1 MRSAITSCPRR
12 NQRNRQGLPA
22 RPLQLLRRRSRRPH
36 LRTSGMITFSFGL
49 MLLLLAGSAAI
60 VAGGLSLVSASSRG
74 GDAEQAREAAEE
86 GNNRVIDLLNDPGNS
101 YLLVTKWDNWISNP
115 VTPPERQACNISSSS
130 TGAISSI
137 TNIIQTPAPL
147 PSVGNGR
154 MVRYTLEKFTPPA
167 YPGTAPTTP
176 GCTQKFGNLAGG
188 TARLRILG
196 EVLRNN
202 SVIASHRIERAVMVE
217 AAEETTGA
225 SATSPTLGILATGS
239 GGAGTDLKPSSNF
252 YYDTAS
258 AQWKGQ
264 SNDTRIPITCL
275 ADCTGLQSPSSYSK
289 QAISTADF
297 LTNFP
302 ARPPYNAADLDALS
316 SGEISSANAASWAHF
331 PYSSN
336 TYTTLLSYC
345 RRTSITS
352 TIGSASNSEQ
362 VIACKVSRLDPGSNN
377 NWTIY
382 TDKSSEPV
390 VVYLIGKSNDF
401 KISDGRSIINERF
414 RLTRIAAPLSWS
426 QLRIFGD
433 PSTAASSSFTI
444 SAGMTSNNLKECLN
458 NNKQILKFNKNS
470 RVNGAFI
477 WVPKGEFTFE
487 GDAEDRDSSLYS
499 IFGVLWGCKIEAKD
513 GFGLLLNKNTT
524 DISAGIDQV
533 FARTSPTRFI
543 ARGSERVLQ

>member
-1 MRSAITSCPRR
+1 MTSYPRH
-12 NQRNRQGLPA
+12 NQRNCQGVPA
-22 RPLQLLRRRSRRPH
+22 RHLQLLRLRSQRPH
-36 LRTSGMITFSFGL
+36 LSSSGMITLSFGL
-49 MLLLLAGSAAI
+49 IMLVLAGSAAI
-60 VAGGLSLVSASSRG
+60 VASGLSWQSASSRG

-86 GNNRVIDLLNDPGNS
+86 GYNRLIDLLNDPGNS
-101 YLLVTKWDNWISNP
+101 YLLVTKRENWTINT
-115 VTPPERQACNISSSS
+115 VNAPERQTCNISSST
-130 TGAISSI
+130 TGAISPASI
-137 TNIIQTPAPL
+137 IETPTPF

-154 MVRYTLEKFTPPA
+154 QVRYTLESFTPPQ
-167 YPGTAPTTP
+167 YPGAEPS
-176 GCTQKFGNLAGG
+176 GCTKFWNLAGG
-188 TARLRILG
+188 TARLVIRG
-196 EVLRNN
+196 DVLRNG
-202 SVIASHRIERAVMVE
+202 SVIASHRIERAVTVE
-217 AAEETTGA
+217 AAVETTGA

-239 GGAGTDLKPSSNF
+239 GGAGTDLKPGSNF

-275 ADCTGLQSPSSYSK
+275 ADCTGLQSPSSYSR

-316 SGEISSANAASWAHF
+316 SGEIRSDNAASWAHF

-336 TYTTLLSYC
+336 DYTALLPYC

-352 TIGSASNSEQ
+352 TIGSASNSER
-362 VIACKVSRLDPGSNN
+362 VIACKVSRLDPGTK

-382 TDKSSEPV
+382 TDKSSDPV
-390 VVYLIGKSNDF
+390 VVYLVGNSNEF
-401 KISDGRSIINERF
+401 KISEGRNIINERF
-414 RLTRIAAPLSWS
+414 RLNRSTEPLSWS

-444 SAGMTSNNLKECLN
+444 SAGMTSNNLNKCLN
-458 NNKQILKFNKNS
+458 NNKQILKFNEKS

-487 GDAEDRDSSLYS
+487 GAAEDRDSSLYS
-499 IFGVLWGCKIEAKD
+499 IFGVLWGCKIEAKS